1 MRGRRAACTLLATV
15 VAAGGLVGATIA
27 GPAASAVAAQSPDT
41 FRDTTT
47 VDLLSR
53 GAKPRDRLRLA
64 SAAGSTSVGSMRQD
78 VSTKELVSGVEQ
90 PSTPVTVT
98 ADLRVTVDSVDRDGV
113 RTILFGY
120 ENSNITELNGVG
132 GSYIVTDRG
141 FASNGKFTYPPGTDA
156 ETQAALEQFAAQ
168 IATWTTPFPFAAVG
182 VGARW
187 RVTEHQVVNGLTSTR
202 SVVYALLER
211 DDNRIVL
218 RSKVRQ
224 TAPAQTIDA
233 TGLPENAT
241 ATLVS
246 SEGSGAGDVDLD
258 LNEVLPL
265 ASTVLGRVAQV
276 IVVEQGTQ
284 QIQLD
289 ETVTTNLSIKAQS
302 ED

>member
-1 MRGRRAACTLLATV
+1 MRGRRAACTLLAVV
-15 VAAGGLVGATIA
+15 VAAGGLVVTLA
-27 GPAASAVAAQSPDT
+27 GPAASAVAAQSPDN

-47 VDLLSR
+47 VDVLSR

-64 SAAGSTSVGSMRQD
+64 TAAGSTAVGSMRQD
-78 VSTKELVSGVEQ
+78 VATKELVSGVAQ

-98 ADLRVTVDSVDRDGV
+98 ADLRMTVDSVDRDGV

-132 GSYIVTDRG
+132 GSYVVTDRG
-141 FASNGKFTYPPGTDA
+141 FASNGRFTYPPGTDA

-187 RVTEHQVVNGLTSTR
+187 RVTEHQAANGLTSTR
-202 SVVYALLER
+202 SVVYTLVER

-233 TGLPENAT
+233 TGLPEDAT

-246 SEGSGAGDVDLD
+246 SEGNGAGDVDLD
-258 LNEVLPL
+258 LNQVLPV

-284 QIQLD
+284 RIQLD